1 MRCKSKIK
9 EIRTIASSI
18 TTKKPLFIVI
28 RFPIA
33 SDTSVLSDPFYM
45 STLSALFK
53 ENKYAYAIPLYSRV
67 PASVVLNFFLV
78 YQYIYSLCT

>member
-1 MRCKSKIK
+1 MRCKSKMK
-9 EIRTIASSI
+9 ETRTIASSI

-45 STLSALFK
+45 
-53 ENKYAYAIPLYSRV
+53 
-67 PASVVLNFFLV
+67 
-78 YQYIYSLCT
+78 